1 MGYEPHFGDVATT
14 EAKEIFSGVTFPIL
28 SESIKLAKGQ
38 VLTKGAL
45 LGKKKDGEYVL
56 SLAAATDSSK
66 APIRILAEDMDTTAK
81 AKPTIAYKTGQ
92 FIADELTYGEGHTTE
107 SIRDNLELRS
117 MFLE

>member
-1 MGYEPHFGDVATT
+1 MGYEPSYGDVGSTKV
-14 EAKEIFSGVTFPIL
+14 KEIFSGLTFTIL

-38 VLTKGAL
+38 VLERGAI
-45 LGKKKDGEYVL
+45 LGKKDDGEYVL
-56 SLAAATDSSK
+56 SLAK
-66 APIRILAEDMDTTAK
+66 AEDGSQVPLRILSENMDTTDK

-107 SIRDNLELRS
+107 SVRYDLELRS